1 MRIVEE
7 LKEKPTVILLENV
20 KNFYTHDDGNTFAK
34 VFEELEAAGYCVW
47 NKVLNTSAITK
58 IPQNRQRTFLVCF
71 NEGSGPS
78 DPSKKLSWAFKQK
91 FSNIKEVKKTDS
103 FRKFLE
109 KKEVDPKFFYTKDKS
124 YYIKNT
130 MYGPLKKTMK
140 SKDTVYQWRR
150 VYVRENKSNE
160 CPTLTANMGT
170 GGHNVPLII
179 TEDNKFRKLTPKE
192 CLHLQGFPKWYK
204 FPDSV
209 STSQRYKQV
218 GNSVTVPVIKILAG
232 LIKQSLD
239 TRE

>member
-7 LKEKPTVILLENV
+7 LKVKPTVILLENV

-71 NEGSGPS
+71 NEGAGPS

-170 GGHNVPLII
+170 GGHNVPLVV
-179 TEDNKFRKLTPKE
+179 TDDGFRKLTPRE
-192 CLHLQGFPKWYK
+192 CFNFQGFPKGYK
-204 FPDSV
+204 FPKDMANSHL
-209 STSQRYKQV
+209 YKQA
-218 GNSVTVPVIKILAG
+218 GNAVTVDMITVLAKKIHQVI
-232 LIKQSLD
+232 
-239 TRE
+239 T